1 MKKVLV
7 FLLGAIVLISSCS
20 KEENPESKKTDSVVK
35 RMLTPEEVMLK
46 KNLEAASQ
54 VVRDVVLKSPEVV
67 KEVSDLINRK
77 MYKDD
82 YIPFKDLFEP
92 QENVNLKSAGVQS
105 TLFEKIF
112 DEVINSKSNINQ
124 GLKGFLV
131 AAEIV
136 LYSPYPIED
145 YPVDNQLPTLTSDPI
160 DNDIENIG
168 YQLEDDGS
176 YSEVIVDEEYSEEYP
191 VWIVMEDDTES
202 DISIQ
207 IPEPTT
213 TTSGTIHQLR
223 VGQLRS
229 TIQYD
234 GFFNGGSEFK
244 FCLLGGT
251 ITLTNATSFVGLQT
265 CFLTRTQIRR
275 GSWVNFQYE
284 LDDDWF
290 VSDDGS
296 SDEGGRQFG
305 LIEYDKNKTEF
316 TLSCEP
322 KVKIAGVEVSATKV
336 EVKFASNE
344 GWIKLD
350 NYLSRDTF
358 MQFNKT
364 DMGHGLQDGYRVY
377 VAGEVYWTLPLIEY

>member
-1 MKKVLV
+1 M
-7 FLLGAIVLISSCS
+7 
-20 KEENPESKKTDSVVK
+20 
-35 RMLTPEEVMLK
+35 
-46 KNLEAASQ
+46 
-54 VVRDVVLKSPEVV
+54 
-67 KEVSDLINRK
+67 
-77 MYKDD
+77 
-82 YIPFKDLFEP
+82 
-92 QENVNLKSAGVQS
+92 
-105 TLFEKIF
+105 
-112 DEVINSKSNINQ
+112 
-124 GLKGFLV
+124 
-131 AAEIV
+131 
-136 LYSPYPIED
+136 
-145 YPVDNQLPTLTSDPI
+145 PTLTSDPI
-160 DNDIENIG
+160 DNDIENLG

-223 VGQLRS
+223 VGQVRS
-229 TIQYD
+229 TKQYD
-234 GFFNGGSEFK
+234 GFFSGGSEFK

-305 LIEYDKNKTEF
+305 LIEYDKNKMEY
-316 TLSCEP
+316 TLSFEP
-322 KVKIAGVEVSATKV
+322 KVKIDIIEVSAGKV
-336 EVKFASNE
+336 ALTLVSEE

-350 NYLSRDTF
+350 NYLSRSTF
-358 MQFNKT
+358 IQFNKT

-377 VAGEVYWTLPLIEY
+377 AAGEVYWTLPLIEY